1 MFVQVLVIHGAI
13 LNRVTFYS
21 PNQAM
26 QGAVRASS
34 VASGSLLENLANRF
48 YVGEQRAAHEF
59 QAFDRS
65 LRSFAIPGAASISH
79 NHGNVTKVGS
89 VPHCWFDSELHR
101 HAESNRDAQRE
112 PAIRVSKKV

>member
-1 MFVQVLVIHGAI
+1 
-13 LNRVTFYS
+13 
-21 PNQAM
+21 M

-48 YVGEQRAAHEF
+48 YVGEQRVTHKF

-65 LRSFAIPGAASISH
+65 LRSFAVPGAASISD

-89 VPHCWFDSELHR
+89 VPHCWFDSDLHR
-101 HAESNRDAQRE
+101 HADDDEGINTTISQGEVE
-112 PAIRVSKKV
+112 PCAFEGRHGQFVENTF